1 MITEEQEAAVSEAR
15 ARARQDKR
23 IPFLIHMDDA
33 RLIPNVEKLRK
44 HPKYR
49 IYTGPAGAGEAE
61 RKAWLNSMSGNGAMH
76 RAIVTES
83 KPFDIS
89 KATVDELVAFASDQ
103 YGALV
108 TPDKRMTLDK
118 QLAYARAEVRKLAET
133 HGDLKTGAEDL
144 T

>member
-1 MITEEQEAAVSEAR
+1 MITEEQEAAVSDAR

-49 IYTGPAGAGEAE
+49 IYTGPVGAGEAE

-76 RAIVTES
+76 RAVVTES

-103 YGALV
+103 YGVL
-108 TPDKRMTLDK
+108 LDPK
-118 QLAYARAEVRKLAET
+118 EHHNKLRSQLRKLAET
-133 HGDLKTGAEDL
+133 HGDLKGGAEDL